1 MLSFTIREL
10 VKDDIN
16 DVRRIHNECKIYIYI
31 VSHYIIHYTQST
43 GLPIKYGDAFY
54 DKLVSKKERF
64 GFVAVSPLSKVV
76 GVVTVRV
83 REEGGFWSYFSSNKK
98 MIGYVMTVCVLST
111 FRRKGI
117 ASKLL
122 NMLTSYCRKRFE
134 YLKLELHC
142 LQDNI
147 AAITLYKKHGFQNQ
161 LALSEFYFFDGT
173 HHDAYYLSQDL
184 IPQRHTTRKEKD
196 QTLVEYIQNRL
207 FSCMR

>member
-1 MLSFTIREL
+1 
-10 VKDDIN
+10 
-16 DVRRIHNECKIYIYI
+16 
-31 VSHYIIHYTQST
+31 
-43 GLPIKYGDAFY
+43 
-54 DKLVSKKERF
+54 
-64 GFVAVSPLSKVV
+64 VAVSPLSKVV